1 MGIVNAAYIGIF
13 RVGQHSTGPTPAS
26 TRPGPGQLDRPDAGE
41 HPARARPARPAR
53 RRRAPGPGPASSTGE
68 RREGVPRVCLLP
80 ALTVPISG
88 AGEAGW
94 SAAAPCRW
102 RAGPRGSAGPGGP
115 HGSAAAVAC
124 RCGAGGWGRAGQVAR
139 AARRGPGCN
148 TSCLLPRVRPPRRLA
163 GWTMIEVFDTA
174 AARVALARRALA
186 CPGCGSPLRPWGRAR
201 ERTVRDL
208 CGPVTLRPDRAMCTG
223 CRRSHVV
230 LDAGLLARRGYMARF
245 VGVALV
251 GAARGQ
257 GHRTVAAELGAPE
270 ATVRGWIRRAR
281 RSAGLLR
288 ATGIRAVVALDQ
300 DALPTRVQ
308 PTELGYALSAL
319 GAAAALYARRPAL
332 AGVGPWALINVL
344 TGGQL
349 LGPAAPA

>member
-1 MGIVNAAYIGIF
+1 
-13 RVGQHSTGPTPAS
+13 
-26 TRPGPGQLDRPDAGE
+26 
-41 HPARARPARPAR
+41 
-53 RRRAPGPGPASSTGE
+53 
-68 RREGVPRVCLLP
+68 
-80 ALTVPISG
+80 
-88 AGEAGW
+88 
-94 SAAAPCRW
+94 
-102 RAGPRGSAGPGGP
+102 
-115 HGSAAAVAC
+115 
-124 RCGAGGWGRAGQVAR
+124 
-139 AARRGPGCN
+139 
-148 TSCLLPRVRPPRRLA
+148 
-163 GWTMIEVFDTA
+163 MIEVFDTA
-174 AARVALARRALA
+174 AARVALTRRALA

-208 CGPVTLRPDRAMCTG
+208 GAPVTLRPDRAMCIA

-230 LDAGLLARRGYMARF
+230 LDAGLLARRGYTARF

-270 ATVRGWIRRAR
+270 ATVRGWIRRAS

-344 TGGQL
+344 TRGQL
-349 LGPAAPA
+349 LRPAAPA